1 MTKRSKVRVAVV
13 ETMTKQ
19 RKVRV
24 ATIFSEDKTFLEYIN
39 VRQRKDNINGKII
52 VYFRVSYRRT
62 SRQNL

>member
-1 MTKRSKVRVAVV
+1 MTKQSEVRVAVV
-13 ETMTKQ
+13 ETMTKR